1 MHVTYNARIAS
12 IYWHC
17 RELLT
22 DFNGHQRTKR
32 KGKKYEGGNMEND
45 YSGDCQYSDGSP
57 DGTRNDLVYGLW
69 PILKVR
75 G

>member
-1 MHVTYNARIAS
+1 
-12 IYWHC
+12 
-17 RELLT
+17 
-22 DFNGHQRTKR
+22 
-32 KGKKYEGGNMEND
+32 MEND

-57 DGTRNDLVYGLW
+57 DGTRNDVMYGQR